1 MSSHC
6 SITKSTLSRLLLAAD
21 RTNFRLFRATQW
33 PIGCRLSCREQS
45 DHAFP
50 VPTGIFENDSVMAS
64 KPGRLIAPY
73 RCGRRQLPLDGSA
86 TAPLVTGTH
95 TRWLATSIITINFCR
110 LASRTATVT
119 IVPPAQCRNGKRA
132 YLSRSFQKENVSDYL
147 PGAGHSPL
155 RRAIF
160 PRFMRRPIS
169 LLPHSVRCSQNACS
183 HHRFRRARF
192 TLKRQG
198 LDFKDLGVGSNRAVR
213 TEPTWRRCREVTN
226 GKFNSNIF
234 TSNIENPEINAFELV
249 PLF

>member
-1 MSSHC
+1 M
-6 SITKSTLSRLLLAAD
+6 
-21 RTNFRLFRATQW
+21 
-33 PIGCRLSCREQS
+33 REQS

-169 LLPHSVRCSQNACS
+169 LLPHSVRCLKMLAVIIGSGERVLLSRDKDSISRTLALGQIGRSEPNLHGDDVGKS
-183 HHRFRRARF
+183 PMVSSTVTFLRA
-192 TLKRQG
+192 T
-198 LDFKDLGVGSNRAVR
+198 
-213 TEPTWRRCREVTN
+213 
-226 GKFNSNIF
+226 
-234 TSNIENPEINAFELV
+234 
-249 PLF
+249 